1 VLGKKTLENDILREA
16 LRRIWALPNRER
28 VEAACPGCE
37 PPNPRYAQSSPRRR
51 VAAVFDY

>member
-1 VLGKKTLENDILREA
+1 MLGKKTLENDILREA